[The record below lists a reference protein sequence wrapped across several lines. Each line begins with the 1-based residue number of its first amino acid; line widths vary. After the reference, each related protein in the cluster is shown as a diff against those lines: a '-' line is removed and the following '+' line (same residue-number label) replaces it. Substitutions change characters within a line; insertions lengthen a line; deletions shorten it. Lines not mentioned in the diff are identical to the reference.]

1 MKEAKLQ
8 DRFEVAH
15 AQTAIDLLRAGEERA
30 RLIRAGKLQPLP
42 EASEKAAED
51 TYVRDFKKL
60 FDGLSAAAT
69 RPAKGDEDAARVE
82 KIWNGTAAR

>member
-1 MKEAKLQ
+1 MKQAKLQ
-8 DRFEVAH
+8 DRFEAEH
-15 AQTAIDLLRAGEERA
+15 AQVAIDLLNAGEERVQ
-30 RLIRAGKLQPLP
+30 LIRTGKLQPLP

-60 FDGLSAAAT
+60 LDGLSAAAT

-82 KIWNGTAAR
+82 KIWNGTTAR